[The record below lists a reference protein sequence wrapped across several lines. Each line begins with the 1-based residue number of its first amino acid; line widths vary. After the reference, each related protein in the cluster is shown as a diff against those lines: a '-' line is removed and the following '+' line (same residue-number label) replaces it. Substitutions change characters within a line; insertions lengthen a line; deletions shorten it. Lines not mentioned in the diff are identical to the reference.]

1 MQFTFLEVYGGLQ
14 CKNWS
19 KNEKNAAAAADDD
32 DDIFS
37 NSWNYLQDFDQS
49 KLLINNYNHE
59 ERVRTS
65 GIVVRPSVQK
75 RKK

>member
-1 MQFTFLEVYGGLQ
+1 MQELV
-14 CKNWS
+14 
-19 KNEKNAAAAADDD
+19 KNAKNAATSAAAADDD
-32 DDIFS
+32 DGDDDIFS
-37 NSWNYLQDFDQS
+37 NSCNYLQDFDQS
-49 KLLINNYNHE
+49 KLFINNHNHE